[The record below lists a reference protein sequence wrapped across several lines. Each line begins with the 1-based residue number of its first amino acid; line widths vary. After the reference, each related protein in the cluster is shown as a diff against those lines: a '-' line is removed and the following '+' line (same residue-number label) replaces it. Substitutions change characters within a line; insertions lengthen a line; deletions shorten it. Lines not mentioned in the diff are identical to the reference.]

1 MSDRTESWIDVALQD
16 LANVDRRTVVP
27 SKVKAAVLHAWDAQ
41 HAAGSVGR
49 PERNKR
55 RVHTW
60 RKAAA
65 WVLVPAAA
73 ASIVAFTMV
82 TRGPAH
88 MPNHRFSTARAADP
102 IEVSSEPPVPPPTL
116 VELGPPQ
123 RATLRHFSNDDQATP
138 VESGYVIVP
147 DPFSDATALHVV
159 RVRMARG
166 ALAATL
172 GMPMIDPDAQELVEV
187 EILVGDDGIARSIRN
202 ATFVAD
208 NTDQGAGR

>member
-88 MPNHRFSTARAADP
+88 MPYHSFSTARAADP
-102 IEVSSEPPVPPPTL
+102 GEVSIDPPVPPPTL
-116 VELGPPQ
+116 VELRPPQ
-123 RATLRHFSNDDQATP
+123 RATLRHFSNDDHATP

-147 DPFSDATALHVV
+147 DPFTDATALNVAL
-159 RVRMARG
+159 VRMARG
-166 ALAATL
+166 GLAPTL